1 MAKCADQGQ
10 FWVGTDFRGHHVPD
24 IREQSVQNK
33 KSNFCKRIFSKIF
46 AISPPENQPLLRQFL
61 PEPNNHLP
69 PLILLENW
77 SLERFLSFSD
87 ENQRYFLPN
96 APLFKNGSE
105 RPEALPLI
113 VFNTKVVSYWFPDM
127 RVPKVLLPPQF
138 FLGFLAQNRLD
149 YLWPKNIFF
158 GVLPSVVNKITYWGI
173 FIPIK
178 NSSNLKKN
186 SLFETALGKTL
197 LSSLSYYFIKNSPFE
212 PILK

>member
-1 MAKCADQGQ
+1 MFPTSESK
-10 FWVGTDFRGHHVPD
+10 VYK
-24 IREQSVQNK
+24 IK
-33 KSNFCKRIFSKIF
+33 KVIF
-46 AISPPENQPLLRQFL
+46 AKEYSVKFLPFPPPENQPLLRQFL

-127 RVPKVLLPPQF
+127 RVPKVLLPHQF
-138 FLGFLAQNRLD
+138 FWGFLAQNRLD

-178 NSSNLKKN
+178 NSSNLKKTP
-186 SLFETALGKTL
+186 SLRL
-197 LSSLSYYFIKNSPFE
+197 L
-212 PILK
+212 

>member
-77 SLERFLSFSD
+77 SLEQFLSFSD

-138 FLGFLAQNRLD
+138 FWGFLAQNRLD